1 MAVLRLVRY
10 GKRVMDPLTGLRS
23 GAAIE
28 PAEPRE
34 AAEWLRGNGV
44 TLAAVTL
51 IAIQLLWMGD
61 LLAHSYFRQD
71 DYSYLYRALDSG
83 FGWKYL
89 MWEDAGHLQPLGMA
103 LAWVLARVSL
113 YNWPLTCAIT
123 LLLLAAVCFAMLR
136 TLRTIFGNRPAIL
149 VLLAVFLFS
158 PLQLAGISWW
168 SVVIDILPLELG
180 LLMAVDAHVRYLR
193 SGRKRNA
200 VAAAGWLLVALAASD
215 KGVLVPLLL
224 FALTAAFFVPGRLR
238 TAVVTAA
245 VRHWRLWLVYGIL
258 LAAWV
263 AIYVS
268 QLSGSAVQPE
278 SASGVLDFVSTFT
291 GTTLLPAVLGGPWRW
306 SAVGYDISN
315 PPAALQQL
323 SWAVA
328 IVVVVVSCARR
339 VRAWRAWA
347 ILAAWIVAAD
357 IAPVVL
363 GRLGTL
369 PASLEAAQMRYLTDA
384 APVLA
389 LCLGLAFLPV
399 KDPSMAAPSMA
410 AEQDTVRFR
419 LPAAGLTVLV
429 ALGVFLVGSFWS
441 LQAFESLNAPAAAAA
456 RSYIATARVAVADAP
471 RGTLIVDGPTPA
483 SVMNPGIFGPYGYT
497 SLVVGAIARGEPA
510 RHLSWAQTPRGAT
523 GNLMIFNDLGQL
535 LPVTM
540 QGPFS
545 SPPPPGQGCWNVTAA
560 ASQIPLTGPLF
571 RWTWTARVDY
581 SGSSATLM
589 LRFGE
594 NWTDVALPAGTH
606 TAYIPV
612 TGEGKKVSVQLAE
625 PGPPLCITGMRVGLL
640 VPDQSSQAIPAVP
653 VGAPPPP
660 AVTAPLA
667 PASRPE
673 A

>member
-1 MAVLRLVRY
+1 MLRPVRY

-51 IAIQLLWMGD
+51 IAIQLLLMGD

-71 DYSYLYRALDSG
+71 DYSYLYRGLDSG

-113 YNWPLTCAIT
+113 YNWPLTCVIT

-193 SGRKRNA
+193 SGRTRNA

-215 KGVLVPLLL
+215 KGVVVPLLL
-224 FALTAAFFVPGRLR
+224 FGLTAAFFVPGPLR

-245 VRHWRLWLVYGIL
+245 VRYWRLWLVYGIL

-263 AIYVS
+263 TIYVS

-291 GTTLLPAVLGGPWRW
+291 GTTLLPAVLGGPWHW
-306 SAVGYDISN
+306 SAAGYDISN

-328 IVVVVVSCARR
+328 VVVVVVSCARR

-369 PASLEAAQMRYLTDA
+369 PAGLEASQMRYLTDA
-384 APVLA
+384 APVLT

-399 KDPSMAAPSMA
+399 AAPSMA
-410 AEQDTVRFR
+410 AEQDVIRFR
-419 LPAAGLTVLV
+419 LPAARPTVLA

-441 LQAFESLNAPAAAAA
+441 LQAFESLNGPAASAA

-483 SVMNPGIFGPYGYT
+483 SVMDPGIFGQYGYT

-510 RHLSWAQTPRGAT
+510 RDLSWTQTPRGVT

-545 SPPPPGQGCWNVTAA
+545 SPLPQGQGCWNVTAA

-571 RWTWTARVDY
+571 RWVWVARVDY
-581 SGSSATLM
+581 SGSSSVLM

-594 NWTDVALPAGTH
+594 KWTQVALPAGTH

-612 TGEGKKVSVQLAE
+612 TGEGNKVSVQLSQ
-625 PGPPLCITGMRVGLL
+625 PGPPLCITGMRVGLV

-660 AVTAPLA
+660 AVTAPLS